1 MPKVECEMTGF
12 SDVEQQSGP
21 MRSKFNAA
29 FDDMNLK
36 MIEDY
41 VLMKWG
47 G

>member
-1 MPKVECEMTGF
+1 MPKVECEIAGF
-12 SDVEQQSGP
+12 FDVERQSSP
-21 MRSKFNAA
+21 RRSKFNAV
-29 FDDMNLK
+29 FDDRNLK